1 MPKIGSRQISEAF
14 TLGTQVAKGE
24 ISEKT
29 AIDALIAET
38 GMNGHSA
45 SGYIYGIQKMLAGEL
60 YTRTINIEA
69 TTYFLKNILSEFG
82 LGKAKLAVQAVEK
95 HLTYYPG
102 GGQPG
107 ITSML
112 ADFSHI
118 VSRND
123 PFEVNAFDQTVDNL
137 MHGPESALAAQLPTI
152 GHKPLKVRASVSAF
166 VRNPAVAAYVRRR
179 AKGMCER
186 CNQPAPFL
194 KKSSALPYLEVHHV
208 IRLADEGDDTVENA
222 IAVCPNCHRFLHFG

>member
-60 YTRTINIEA
+60 YTRTLNIEA
-69 TTYFLKNILSEFG
+69 TTYFLENILSEFG

-152 GHKPLKVRASVSAF
+152 GHKPLKVQASVSAF
-166 VRNPAVAAYVRRR
+166 VRNPAVAARRR
-179 AKGMCER
+179 AFFFIVDPSNGNPLLIATE
-186 CNQPAPFL
+186 CNEP
-194 KKSSALPYLEVHHV
+194 HHV
-208 IRLADEGDDTVENA
+208 LSRRRARYFCGLCHHLIRWPFSSVQAWF
-222 IAVCPNCHRFLHFG
+222 P